1 MPKTTAAKN
10 FRKGDRVQFQLGTR
24 WVDGRVTED
33 RGPIG
38 VGGRRLYSVEFRAD
52 DASGPRRVE
61 LPADDLRRGPAPAT
75 AR

>member
-1 MPKTTAAKN
+1 MAKTTAAKQ
-10 FRKGDRVQFQLGTR
+10 FRRGDRVRFQMGTR

-38 VGGRRLYSVEFRAD
+38 VGGRRLYSVEFRPD
-52 DASGPRRVE
+52 DASGPRHVE
-61 LPADDLRRGPAPAT
+61 LPADDLRKPPAPAA